1 MSGRIP
7 GGFTA
12 AASPHWFWPPLRGPA
27 RDRFSDIPPN
37 ADVRINEL
45 APPGRILS
53 GFAPELF
60 GSPLDEEDVLEARV
74 LVKEGLSYYEW
85 AVRPH
90 RCDVSGNG
98 RG

>member
-1 MSGRIP
+1 
-7 GGFTA
+7 
-12 AASPHWFWPPLRGPA
+12 
-27 RDRFSDIPPN
+27 
-37 ADVRINEL
+37 VRINEL